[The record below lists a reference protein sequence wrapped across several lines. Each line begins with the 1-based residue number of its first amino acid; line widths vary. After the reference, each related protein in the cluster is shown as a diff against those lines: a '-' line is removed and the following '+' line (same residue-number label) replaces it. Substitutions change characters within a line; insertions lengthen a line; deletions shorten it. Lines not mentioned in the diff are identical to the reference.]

1 MTTPI
6 KLETAAVAHALV
18 EIDVLSEKQAKA
30 TIYLDGMEDPASFV
44 TVTCGECWA
53 SGTEAVVS
61 ALESLLVVIR
71 TESKK
76 LGIPI
81 RSTRIFD
88 ATKPRGDLS

>member
-1 MTTPI
+1 MPI
-6 KLETAAVAHALV
+6 KLETPAVAHALV

-30 TIYLDGMEDPASFV
+30 TIHLEGTEDPDAFV
-44 TVTCGECWA
+44 TAVCHCECWA
-53 SGTEAVVS
+53 SATEAVVS

-71 TESKK
+71 VESKK

-88 ATKPRGDLS
+88 VTKPRGDLS